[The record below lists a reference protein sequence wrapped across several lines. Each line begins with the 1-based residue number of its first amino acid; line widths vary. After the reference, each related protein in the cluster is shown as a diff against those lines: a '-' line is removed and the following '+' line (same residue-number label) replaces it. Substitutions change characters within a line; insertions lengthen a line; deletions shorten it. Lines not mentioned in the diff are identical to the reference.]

1 MIIFANLFVP
11 ISVGLGEKDS
21 IKIRKNE
28 ASAATVGIK
37 MTSSSNVN
45 GSDIITVTVNVT
57 WSSGLV
63 GVSGTSEGARITLS
77 DPAGVRTPIVKIITL
92 TRVPGTTDSETG
104 SYTFSSSDG
113 LTPSTQYDILS
124 EARQIDM
131 GVYDATL
138 GVWVNA
144 MLPNKWGLWT
154 LTDDQIKLYMSQG
167 TLGVVTTHELV
178 STLAKDDTTVIKGKT
193 LTTQNAQFGGG
204 LPSCGIDVGVD
215 IGIPDGTVSG
225 CLAQILYYGLFVPT
239 SYLFALSGTFFDNTF
254 SYSVQSS
261 SYKSSFVVQGWGL
274 VRDFCN
280 MFFIFIMLYIAIS
293 TILNLHG
300 FNTKSTIINVIVIGL
315 FINFSLFATQ
325 VIIDS
330 SNIMARVFYNSD
342 AIKITE
348 KGIDGATNVV
358 SAIGPDGIIPLS
370 AALVNKVNP
379 QNIIIN
385 SAKVGQISDLGGKS
399 TSVDLGAGT
408 FILITLLAVGINIVG
423 FVIFLSIGLVFVVRV
438 VGLWIAMILSPLAF
452 FTYILPEQMA
462 GWKMVGWKNWWPE
475 TLKMAFMAPI
485 FIFFLYIILKFLELD
500 LISNS
505 SGKTGIPFVISTM
518 IPFAF
523 IMVLMMKAK
532 KIAVDMSGEMG
543 NAVSKIG
550 GVASG
555 LVLGGAVGLGATAMR
570 KTIGGLG
577 SKIAN
582 SKTVASWENKGYFGA
597 RSLRNIGTKAS
608 TGSFDIRNTKAG
620 ALAGSSLGADLGKGE
635 VGGYKKAEA
644 DRIAKRTQRLEEL
657 KNVST
662 HEDQV
667 KKRKVDVAKKI
678 LEDNNAEE
686 IHDIEAQLTVA
697 RQKIKDVAV
706 DRTEG
711 SEYMLAIEKIS
722 ELNNKLGDIKSGKN
736 IEGEINEDGT
746 NRYNSDNG
754 RITKTEY
761 DDIAE
766 KAREEAEVAN
776 EKFNKAEI
784 VRGGNGIPG
793 SADVAEGIA
802 KAKAEE
808 EKNEA
813 IKVANDGKE
822 NTIRQAEKSEAE
834 AIEDAERK
842 LLEATKLSTKAVND
856 LKNTRNTDPNYVN
869 IRNTANAAR
878 AAEEK
883 ARIDVSAVTANAKTA
898 TSRAT
903 TIAGENY
910 TNAVK
915 AATERYNNTFIKA
928 EEDKKSTIEEAEKAS
943 AEAISKSSESQ
954 AKLIKAQSDAKNGF
968 GRSIKELNKESIHG
982 QLKIDQAGNEV
993 AKQYVEAVNS
1003 KWNKM
1008 ANMFS
1013 EGDTKRGRDEATD
1026 KMLLNMVVKNTENH
1040 SSGGGGHQAATKE
1053 APHKEEKHDKPSA
1066 GGGSGHGH

>member
-1 MIIFANLFVP
+1 MKKALSYILISMIIFANLFAP
-11 ISVGLGEKDS
+11 FSVGMGDKNN

-178 STLAKDDTTVIKGKT
+178 STLAKGDTTVIKGKT

-555 LVLGGAVGLGATAMR
+555 LVLGGAVGLGAMAMKGTVGR
-570 KTIGGLG
+570 LG
-577 SKIAN
+577 SAVAN
-582 SKTVASWENKGYFGA
+582 SDRVKRWEREGKFGA
-597 RSLRNIGTKAS
+597 ATLRNIGTKAG

-620 ALAGSSLGADLGKGE
+620 ALAGSGLGADLGKGKE
-635 VGGYKKAEA
+635 GGFVKARADKTAVRQKRAKELELGPDSPEMIALRSANVQQKNLENKFSSSIDVATTDVATARQNSIDADAKLRKNPEDALLKASAKKAQDDYDNAKEKLANINSGGEKLDKYGNGTGEFNTDNGKISEVAHKAIIEKEVEA
-644 DRIAKRTQRLEEL
+644 KNTVTNIETNLQTLEL
-657 KNVST
+657 NSKNIK
-662 HEDQV
+662 DALQ
-667 KKRKVDVAKKI
+667 K
-678 LEDNNAEE
+678 E
-686 IHDIEAQLTVA
+686 IDDIEKVKTDAINALGSNVHSSVKLEIEQKANKEIEAAKTRSSDSISKSDMGISKAQNELTVA
-697 RQKIKDVAV
+697 NENLV
-706 DRTEG
+706 
-711 SEYMLAIEKIS
+711 KIS
-722 ELNNKLGDIKSGKN
+722 
-736 IEGEINEDGT
+736 
-746 NRYNSDNG
+746 
-754 RITKTEY
+754 
-761 DDIAE
+761 
-766 KAREEAEVAN
+766 
-776 EKFNKAEI
+776 
-784 VRGGNGIPG
+784 
-793 SADVAEGIA
+793 
-802 KAKAEE
+802 
-808 EKNEA
+808 
-813 IKVANDGKE
+813 
-822 NTIRQAEKSEAE
+822 
-834 AIEDAERK
+834 
-842 LLEATKLSTKAVND
+842 
-856 LKNTRNTDPNYVN
+856 TR
-869 IRNTANAAR
+869 ANAAR
-878 AAEEK
+878 NSAA
-883 ARIDVSAVTANAKTA
+883 
-898 TSRAT
+898 
-903 TIAGENY
+903 
-910 TNAVK
+910 
-915 AATERYNNTFIKA
+915 
-928 EEDKKSTIEEAEKAS
+928 
-943 AEAISKSSESQ
+943 
-954 AKLIKAQSDAKNGF
+954 NGF
-968 GRSIKELNKESIHG
+968 GVSIKEAKIESHHAQDHVNKINNEGHAVYAKTIQSDFNKVINMIASGGVHSSHG
-982 QLKIDQAGNEV
+982 ADEAADKIRLDLKIESSGGGH
-993 AKQYVEAVNS
+993 S
-1003 KWNKM
+1003 
-1008 ANMFS
+1008 S
-1013 EGDTKRGRDEATD
+1013 GGDHSSGHSAHAEPKVTTTKAST
-1026 KMLLNMVVKNTENH
+1026 
-1040 SSGGGGHQAATKE
+1040 SGGGGHSS
-1053 APHKEEKHDKPSA
+1053 H
-1066 GGGSGHGH
+1066 